1 MLLVK
6 HRTQNM
12 PILSGITRKTED
24 YTKCTPLS
32 RQILSK
38 YNKIQQ
44 NLFAVTAEKLE
55 NTNTPTLHLKFL

>member
-12 PILSGITRKTED
+12 PTLSGITMKTED

-38 YNKIQQ
+38 YNKVQQ
-44 NLFAVTAEKLE
+44 NLFAVAAEKME
-55 NTNTPTLHLKFL
+55 NTNTSPLHLKFL